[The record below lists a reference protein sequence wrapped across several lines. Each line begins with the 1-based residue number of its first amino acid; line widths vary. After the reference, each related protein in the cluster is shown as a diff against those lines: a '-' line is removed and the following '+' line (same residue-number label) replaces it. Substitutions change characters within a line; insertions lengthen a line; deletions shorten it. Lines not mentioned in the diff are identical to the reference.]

1 MAQGRN
7 PAVKGVSVPHR
18 PDLDRRRRLGF
29 VVGFAAEARLL
40 LRHYPQ
46 AAGSVEIAGADPARA
61 ATAADSLIHRGC
73 DGVVS
78 LGYCGALLAK
88 MPPGTIL
95 LAESIVMPDGKTANC
110 DDDLIA
116 ALAGA
121 LAAAKLPYHL
131 CSIAGS
137 DRAIATAEEKARLG
151 LGTEAHAVDME
162 SHGIMQAATA
172 AERPMAVLR
181 IVLDPAERDLPR
193 AALVALGPD
202 GKLRPAALIGA
213 LLRRPSEIL
222 GLLRL
227 ARDARAAR
235 LSLGRA
241 AAALAR
247 GLG

>member
-1 MAQGRN
+1 MVTPRSSAAA
-7 PAVKGVSVPHR
+7 PSDR
-18 PDLDRRRRLGF
+18 PRRLGF

-40 LRHYPQ
+40 QQRYPGV
-46 AAGSVEIAGADPARA
+46 AGFVEIAGADPARA
-61 ATAADSLIHRGC
+61 MIAAQALIQRGC

-78 LGYCGALLAK
+78 LGYCGALVAQ

-95 LAESIVMPDGKTANC
+95 LAESVVMPDGKTADC

-121 LAAAKLPYHL
+121 LAQAELPYHL

-137 DRAIATAEEKARLG
+137 DHAVATARDKARLG
-151 LGTEAHAVDME
+151 MGTEAHAVDME
-162 SHGIMQAATA
+162 SHGVVRAAA
-172 AERPMAVLR
+172 AAVRPMAVLR

-202 GKLRPAALIGA
+202 GRIRLGALIGA
-213 LLRRPSEIL
+213 LLRRPGDVW
-222 GLLRL
+222 GLIRL
-227 ARDARAAR
+227 ARDASVAR
-235 LSLGRA
+235 VSLGRA

>member
-1 MAQGRN
+1 LQDKS
-7 PAVKGVSVPHR
+7 PAAPGATPSDR
-18 PDLDRRRRLGF
+18 PRRLGF

-40 LRHYPQ
+40 LQRYP
-46 AAGSVEIAGADPARA
+46 ATLGFVEIAGADPARA
-61 ATAADSLIHRGC
+61 ATAAQALIQRGC

-78 LGYCGALLAK
+78 LGYCGALVAQ

-95 LAESIVMPDGKTANC
+95 LAESVVMPDGKTANC
-110 DDDLIA
+110 DDDLVA

-121 LAAAKLPYHL
+121 LADANLPYHL

-137 DRAIATAEEKARLG
+137 DHAVATAHDKARLG
-151 LGTEAHAVDME
+151 MGTEAHAVDME
-162 SHGIMQAATA
+162 SHGVVRAAEA

-181 IVLDPAERDLPR
+181 IVLDPAERDLPQ

-202 GKLRPAALIGA
+202 GKLRLGALMAA
-213 LLRRPSEIL
+213 LLRRPGEIL
-222 GLLRL
+222 GLIRL
-227 ARDARAAR
+227 ARDARVAR
-235 LSLGRA
+235 VSLGRA